1 MSLIKKTDRIFI
13 AGHKGMAG
21 SAITRS
27 FKKKGYQNLLTV
39 SRNELDLS
47 SSTKVEEW
55 FKKNKPDIVVLAAAK
70 VGGIL
75 ANNDYPTDFLLEN
88 LKIQNNVIEN
98 SWKNSV
104 HRLLFLGSSCIFP
117 KYASQ
122 PIKEEYLLQS
132 PLEPT
137 NQWYAIAKIAGLK
150 LCEALRKQYDFDAI
164 SLMPTNLYG
173 PGDNY
178 NLETSHVI
186 PALIRKFHNA
196 KIKKEKQVFC
206 WGSGS
211 PKREFLHVDDLG
223 EASVFVLEKWDP
235 KSKNSPKTSNNEILN
250 HLNVGQGIDCTIKYL
265 AELIAE
271 NFEYN
276 GQIIWD
282 SSKPDGTPQ
291 KLLDIK
297 NISNLG
303 WSPKISLNEGIKMTI
318 KSYLE
323 EINAKNLRN

>member
-1 MSLIKKTDRIFI
+1 MDLIKKNERIFI
-13 AGHKGMAG
+13 AGHNGMAG
-21 SAITRS
+21 SAILRS
-27 FKKKGYQNLLTV
+27 FKKKGYKNILTV
-39 SRNELDLS
+39 SRKELDLS
-47 SSTKVEEW
+47 SPKEVEEW
-55 FKKNKPDIVVLAAAK
+55 FKKKRPEIVVLAAAK

-75 ANNDYPTDFLLEN
+75 ANNEFPTDFLLEN
-88 LKIQNNVIEN
+88 LKIQNNIIEN
-98 SWKNSV
+98 SWKYNV

-117 KYASQ
+117 KYAPQ
-122 PIKEEYLLQS
+122 PIKEEYLLHS

-150 LCEALRKQYDFDAI
+150 LCEAFRKQYDFDAI

-196 KIKKEKQVFC
+196 KVKKEKQVFC
-206 WGSGS
+206 WGSGK

-265 AELIAE
+265 AEMIAE
-271 NFEYN
+271 NFEYS
-276 GQIIWD
+276 GEIIWD
-282 SSKPDGTPQ
+282 NSKPDGTPK
-291 KLLDIK
+291 KLLDIR
-297 NISNLG
+297 NITNLG
-303 WSPKISLNEGIKMTI
+303 WSPKISLEKGIKMTI

-323 EINAKNLRN
+323 EINSRKLRI